1 MLPSK
6 DGNIASRDG
15 DVNLEEMELFWLS
28 TRQPDYLLLEEI
40 PEDYELKTL
49 SELQECPGKGE

>member
-1 MLPSK
+1 MIK
-6 DGNIASRDG
+6 NDG
-15 DVNLEEMELFWLS
+15 DVPPIDGIASQEMEELWLS

-49 SELQECPGKGE
+49 SELQEYPGKGE